1 MKILLLGATEGLR
14 YRLADML
21 AQVAPDSL
29 LIAQPY
35 PMESIASLSSEH
47 YDVAIAVV
55 GRQGEYLATL
65 KKFNTA
71 RDLAALGFPTL
82 ALTEQQESTLA
93 GRALISGSD
102 RVMPL
107 SGLAPATFVATLKLA
122 MAEKAR
128 RMSGKSTK
136 LPDVPGYQLL
146 RQIGEGGMS
155 KVYLAQRAGDDRAQ
169 VLKIIDP
176 KLAED
181 ETFVLRF
188 ARECKLLSRI
198 KHENVVQIYDYS
210 TEGNRPY
217 LAMEYFAA
225 GDLKSRIRGG
235 LPAKAALKI
244 MMQIAKAIDAVHTA
258 GLVHRDLKPHNIMFR
273 DEENLALVDFGL
285 AKPVDPTITS
295 EMQLTQ
301 DGMVLATPVYMS
313 PEQCKGLQP
322 DARGDIYSCG
332 VILFELLAGEPPF
345 KADNPAALA
354 FHHVT
359 TPIPK
364 LPSRFAGF
372 QPVVEKLLAK
382 NPEDRFQSARELF
395 AHIAI

>member
-14 YRLADML
+14 YRLSEML
-21 AQVAPDSL
+21 GQVAPEFSL
-29 LIAQPY
+29 VASPY
-35 PMESIASLSSEH
+35 PTTSIASLSGEK
-47 YDVAIAVV
+47 YDVTIAVV
-55 GRQGEYLATL
+55 GRQGEHLGAIRQ
-65 KKFNTA
+65 FNAA
-71 RDLAALGFPTL
+71 RDLAMLGFPTV
-82 ALTEQQESTLA
+82 ALTEQQESNLA
-93 GRALISGSD
+93 GRALISGAE
-102 RVMPL
+102 RVLPL
-107 SGLAPATFVATLKLA
+107 AGLAPSTFAATLKLA
-122 MAEKAR
+122 VAEKTR
-128 RMSGKSTK
+128 RLAGKSTR
-136 LPDVPGYQLL
+136 LPTVPGYQLL

-155 KVYLAQRAGDDRAQ
+155 KVYLAQREGDERAQ

-210 TEGNRPY
+210 TQGNRPY

-225 GDLKSRIRGG
+225 GDLKGRIRGG
-235 LPAKAALKI
+235 LPAKFALKI

-301 DGMVLATPVYMS
+301 DGMVLATPIYMS

-322 DARGDIYSCG
+322 DARGDLYSCG

-354 FHHVT
+354 FHHVV
-359 TPIPK
+359 TPVPK
-364 LPSRFAGF
+364 LPARVAGF